1 MKRIT
6 SVFMVFLVL
15 LSLAACSS
23 AQSSQEQP
31 NQNESGAASEG
42 QNSASGGN
50 EEETGGQKVTFG
62 TLDVKDVSALNFAT
76 DKCFVYTEDSFASN
90 YGIADY
96 EGNILAKAKY
106 TNFEYVENKLILWRS
121 DELVVYNT
129 EGERL
134 CCVSPAEGDKPFSQ
148 NMSAHATYYYTE
160 REIIMPET
168 AARENAY
175 VTTVFSYDGKKVCS
189 FEGVLRT
196 YPCKDGFLLA
206 STNRSTTNAIIDLTG
221 AQLSISTSDGKKV
234 EFFKIHQEGDVYGG
248 ALLFGTKYLRFDEIV
263 FEGGGEMHEVSGV
276 FDMTSKTVKLLEEGT
291 FLYDCNDSYV
301 IARYENESSADEDDT
316 YRLYT
321 DGYGSLAIDLS
332 KHDALNGYRLSDA
345 KFFSREKGYIL
356 LSLKK
361 DYQSYYAIMDVNG
374 KMIVNITEGY
384 VPFLTDGNYLADDDL
399 YPFAS
404 NTVNGKGVRDLS
416 GNTLIACGEYQ
427 SMSQFVK
434 GHAVVNGNTVINS
447 KKEVI
452 YSIQE

>member
-1 MKRIT
+1 MKRAIAT
-6 SVFMVFLVL
+6 FLAILAL
-15 LSLAACSS
+15 LSFSACSS
-23 AQSSQEQP
+23 KQSSKELP
-31 NQNESGAASEG
+31 NQNESGASEDKSSA
-42 QNSASGGN
+42 NSGSK
-50 EEETGGQKVTFG
+50 EETGGQKVTFG
-62 TLDVKDVSALNFAT
+62 ILDVKDVSALNLAT

-134 CCVSPAEGDKPFSQ
+134 YCVSPAEGDKTFSQ

-160 REIIMPET
+160 RVITLPES
-168 AARENAY
+168 ASSNNPY
-175 VTTVFSYDGKKVCS
+175 ITTVFTYDGKEVCS

-196 YPCKDGFLLA
+196 YPSKDGFLLA
-206 STNRSTTNAIIDLTG
+206 TTNRDTTNAIFDLTG
-221 AQLSISTSDGKKV
+221 TPLSLSTADGKKV
-234 EFFKIHQEGDVYGG
+234 ESFKIHQEGDVYGG

-263 FEGGGEMHEVSGV
+263 LEGGGEMHEVSGV
-276 FDMTSKTVKLLEEGT
+276 LDVASKTVKILEAGT
-291 FLYDCNDSYV
+291 FLYDCNDGYV
-301 IARYENESSADEDDT
+301 IARYQNENNTAEDDT
-316 YRLYT
+316 YCLYA
-321 DGYGSLAIDLS
+321 DGYSSLVIDLS
-332 KHDALNGYRLSDA
+332 NHDALNGYRLNDA

-356 LSLKK
+356 LSLTK

-384 VPFLTDGNYLADDDL
+384 VPFLTDSNYLADDNL

-404 NTVNGKGVRDLS
+404 NSVNGKGVRDLS

-434 GHAVVNGNTVINS
+434 GHAVVNENTVINS

-452 YSIQE
+452 YSIAE